1 MSLAHF
7 WKIVMISSQPSE
19 QYGFTTL
26 FLFLLFLNSDI
37 GIVILYIVKY
47 IRKAFSL
54 PKKINFEVQNLT
66 NIHVFRFAFSDLYC
80 YHTDLQNARN
90 AVSDNLIFK
99 ISRGGMPPDPPS
111 EERLRRSLVRIIHW
125 SHPPVK
131 NPGYGPGWFPRQRL
145 WSGTTCLKPVLN
157 NLRGYREGRELPY
170 KMPCLQEICTES
182 NHIQKVK
189 TWNSPQQYSKDRH
202 DKPVSQ
208 TFLMFAADEPNSKG
222 DIN

>member
-54 PKKINFEVQNLT
+54 PKKISFEVQNLT

-111 EERLRRSLVRIIHW
+111 KERLRRSLVRIINW

-131 NPGYGPGWFPRQRL
+131 NPGYGPGLGRL
-145 WSGTTCLKPVLN
+145 KCLATGLAAFLSSFSTSRKCSR
-157 NLRGYREGRELPY
+157 NLSTSL
-170 KMPCLQEICTES
+170 L
-182 NHIQKVK
+182 
-189 TWNSPQQYSKDRH
+189 
-202 DKPVSQ
+202 PVSPMYN
-208 TFLMFAADEPNSKG
+208 FLQRVQVIP
-222 DIN
+222 

>member
-66 NIHVFRFAFSDLYC
+66 KIHVFRFAFSDLYC
-80 YHTDLQNARN
+80 YHTDLQNVRN
-90 AVSDNLIFK
+90 AVLDNLISKFP
-99 ISRGGMPPDPPS
+99 GGACPRTP
-111 EERLRRSLVRIIHW
+111 LVKSASGARW
-125 SHPPVK
+125 SV
-131 NPGYGPGWFPRQRL
+131 
-145 WSGTTCLKPVLN
+145 
-157 NLRGYREGRELPY
+157 
-170 KMPCLQEICTES
+170 
-182 NHIQKVK
+182 
-189 TWNSPQQYSKDRH
+189 
-202 DKPVSQ
+202 
-208 TFLMFAADEPNSKG
+208 
-222 DIN
+222 

>member
-99 ISRGGMPPDPPS
+99 ISRGSMPPDPPS
-111 EERLRRSLVRIIHW
+111 KERLRRSLVRIINW
-125 SHPPVK
+125 PHPPVK
-131 NPGYGPGWFPRQRL
+131 NPGYGPGSCSYDLEEELSSVGLSIVCKRTFLFSLQFQPIL
-145 WSGTTCLKPVLN
+145 WVTTRE
-157 NLRGYREGRELPY
+157 RGYQYISKVCSNLIVVVIFYLYSFRLRSRE
-170 KMPCLQEICTES
+170 
-182 NHIQKVK
+182 NAV
-189 TWNSPQQYSKDRH
+189 SPG
-202 DKPVSQ
+202 
-208 TFLMFAADEPNSKG
+208 FC
-222 DIN
+222 